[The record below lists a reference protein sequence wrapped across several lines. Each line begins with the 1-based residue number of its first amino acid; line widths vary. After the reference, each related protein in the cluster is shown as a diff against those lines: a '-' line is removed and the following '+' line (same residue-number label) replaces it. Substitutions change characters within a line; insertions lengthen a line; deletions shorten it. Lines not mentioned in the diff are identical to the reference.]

1 MAGRNS
7 RGTLKAMF
15 SSAVVTVSSFTSIA
29 RTERV
34 DDCLDE
40 RFRRG
45 GARRH
50 ADAVQPFDIG
60 PRDIAGA
67 FDETRGRAAGALRHL
82 DEAQRVGALRAADD
96 EQATDLR
103 RDGLDGLPGDSLS
116 RSRYLPCA
124 GRRCPGIGRAARR
137 RSRQCHR
144 LTASSAS
151 RRRACPHRAA
161 RSLCASAVVSISVTA
176 PSGSWPMVPTT
187 SGWPA
192 WPISRICRP
201 SS

>member
-1 MAGRNS
+1 MGVGLSGRASGDRSGGSQLAGNIEGDVLERRS
-7 RGTLKAMF
+7 DRLELYI
-15 SSAVVTVSSFTSIA
+15 VA

-67 FDETRGRAAGALRHL
+67 FDETRGRTAGALRHL

-96 EQATDLR
+96 EQATDL
-103 RDGLDGLPGDSLS
+103 
-116 RSRYLPCA
+116 
-124 GRRCPGIGRAARR
+124 
-137 RSRQCHR
+137 
-144 LTASSAS
+144 
-151 RRRACPHRAA
+151 
-161 RSLCASAVVSISVTA
+161 
-176 PSGSWPMVPTT
+176 
-187 SGWPA
+187 
-192 WPISRICRP
+192 
-201 SS
+201 